1 MKTAVNLLQ
10 ITGHQ
15 SEKKREEMS
24 AQINILMDGGR
35 PGCWGYDGI

>member
-10 ITGHQ
+10 ITGYQ

-24 AQINILMDGGR
+24 AQINIRNGWG
-35 PGCWGYDGI
+35 PGCWGYDVI